1 MFVLTKAWTNGP
13 GPSWPI
19 FRAKCDSWVVSRCT
33 AIIEIN
39 FISNEKN
46 WEICFLHKKS
56 PHSAS
61 TLINTV
67 SMKFSALFLRE
78 MASYKISKF
87 FVNPSFRYL
96 PSIHLIS
103 YQIVNTC
110 FQCLRWN
117 LKLPQMLLRFGA
129 VFRSESEHS
138 GCQCSVGWG

>member
-1 MFVLTKAWTNGP
+1 MIFV
-13 GPSWPI
+13 
-19 FRAKCDSWVVSRCT
+19 
-33 AIIEIN
+33 IIELDEPKQFLSSPRHELMAQGLADQFSEPSVIAEWYPGVLQLSKSTL
-39 FISNEKN
+39 FQMRRIGKFV
-46 WEICFLHKKS
+46 FLHKKS

-110 FQCLRWN
+110 FQCLR
-117 LKLPQMLLRFGA
+117 
-129 VFRSESEHS
+129 
-138 GCQCSVGWG
+138 